1 MNFNLQT
8 SQIDLGSL
16 WFQKCAYPLPRSTFA
31 NDCAPEIFKHF
42 PPIERD
48 NISHNDLYP
57 LNGAC
62 TKKGTCLFRKC
73 LF

>member
-48 NISHNDLYP
+48 NISHTDVRL
-57 LNGAC
+57 LIAV
-62 TKKGTCLFRKC
+62 KGEGNNRATVVTNT
-73 LF
+73 